1 MKVSNN
7 TAVPSAVRRF
17 TPTHDS
23 AQAPSMREDAQG
35 AWVPFAA
42 HAQLLKQHAQLQVDG
57 RANASSAQEE
67 AREALATFWV
77 VKLVPAFEPHG
88 PLEQPFYRGYAEP
101 GRQAATG
108 TIEQAARWSSAEAA
122 YAAAAVLLGTLSC
135 QWAVIECELRR
146 RPAYAVTPAAAGERS
161 AGNPPGNFSHQQQR
175 CPADGSEPP
184 APSSEEIP
192 AAPASSL
199 EVVEVSQQR
208 VGVQELLTLIGESRR
223 LSAMSRV

>member
-23 AQAPSMREDAQG
+23 GQAPSMREDAQG

-77 VKLVPAFEPHG
+77 VKLVPAFEPHA

-101 GRQAATG
+101 RGQAVTG
-108 TIEQAARWSSAEAA
+108 TFEQAARWSSAEAA

-135 QWAVIECELRR
+135 QWAVVQCELRR
-146 RPAYAVTPAAAGERS
+146 RPANAVTPAAAGERP
-161 AGNPPGNFSHQQQR
+161 AGYPPGNPSHQPQHQ
-175 CPADGSEPP
+175 DGSDSPL
-184 APSSEEIP
+184 PSGDEQ
-192 AAPASSL
+192 PASSTPTFV
-199 EVVEVSQQR
+199 VVEVSQQC
-208 VGVQELLTLIGESRR
+208 VGVQELLDLIGESRR
-223 LSAMSRV
+223 LSAMSRA